1 MGSGPSCESPPVEN
15 PFTEDSVEARLY
27 ETIAR
32 LQSPRTVSEIAARA
46 DCDLQVV
53 REYLQSF
60 VSLGVVIKHHNDQP
74 TYERNGAYFEW
85 DTVKTLA
92 HEHSLAELK
101 EHAQTLL
108 ERIQEFQGR
117 YDAET
122 PDDVTDTT
130 AKSAE
135 ADLAEWRAARSELR
149 RYEQARQIRLSES
162 EDSA

>member
-46 DCDLQVV
+46 DCDRQTV

-60 VSLGVVIKHHNDQP
+60 VSLGVVIKHRNEPP
-74 TYERNGAYFEW
+74 TYERNDAYFEW

-92 HEHSLAELK
+92 HEHSLAEIE

-108 ERIQEFQGR
+108 ERIQEYQGR

-122 PDDVTDTT
+122 PDDVVDTT
-130 AKSAE
+130 AESAE
-135 ADLAEWRAARSELR
+135 ADLAGWRAARSELR